1 MSDLA
6 HKATLIYEDKVYTVG
21 LHRMT
26 GYNMLGKYCFIRLFH
41 RLTEDFFFCAVI
53 VHTVHPFCHVTS
65 AISCAIRHKLLV
77 YGNRMNIQ

>member
-6 HKATLIYEDKVYTVG
+6 HKATLIYEDIAYTVG

-41 RLTEDFFFCAVI
+41 RLTEDFFFLCRYCSHPRFAMWRLQYLVPYVI
-53 VHTVHPFCHVTS
+53 SF
-65 AISCAIRHKLLV
+65 
-77 YGNRMNIQ
+77 